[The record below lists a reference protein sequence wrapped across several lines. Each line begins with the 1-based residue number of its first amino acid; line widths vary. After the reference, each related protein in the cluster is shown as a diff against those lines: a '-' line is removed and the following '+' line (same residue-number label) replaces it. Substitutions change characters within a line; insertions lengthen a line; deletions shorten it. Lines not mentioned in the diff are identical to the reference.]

1 MASVFWRRP
10 LRASWHRRAPPTY
23 LEGRLMIPF
32 MSDEQAIFQQRIAW
46 IKTGPKWCQFT
57 AAESLSPI

>member
-1 MASVFWRRP
+1 
-10 LRASWHRRAPPTY
+10 
-23 LEGRLMIPF
+23 MIPF